1 MMMKK
6 HMEITSLRE
15 YQKAAV
21 DLLETGSI
29 LRGGVGSGKTLT
41 SLAYFFRQLGC
52 PIYDLLDSSACIPDR
67 SIDLYV
73 ITTAKKRD
81 SLDWEKEAAYFGIGK
96 NREDSIN
103 NIQLTVDS
111 WNNIK
116 KYKDVEQAFFIFD
129 EQKTVGSGKW
139 AKSFIHITKHN
150 DWILLTATPG
160 DTWMDYIS
168 VFIANGF
175 YKNRTH
181 FVREHV
187 VFNNYVSFPKI
198 ERFLG
203 VRKLRRLKNKL
214 LVEMN
219 FTPNTKRHITDMI
232 VPFDEDLMLI
242 VNKKRWN
249 IFKEKPIING
259 GEYCYTMR
267 RVVNSHPERVK
278 LVKELA
284 QKHDKLIV
292 FYNFDYELEILRTL
306 SDSEFLVAE
315 YNGHYHQ
322 PIPKSRKWIYLVQ
335 YTAGAEAW
343 NCIETNAM
351 VFYSLNYSFRITEQS
366 SGRID
371 RMNTTFKN
379 LYYYFIRSESQID
392 KSIVKALRDKT
403 VFNEKK
409 FLRNR
414 KVIF

>member
-1 MMMKK
+1 MMMRIHILHILMK
-6 HMEITSLRE
+6 IISLRE

-21 DLLETGSI
+21 AKLETGSI

-41 SLAYFFRQLGC
+41 SLAYFSRRFKNV
-52 PIYDLLDSSACIPDR
+52 
-67 SIDLYV
+67 DLYV

-81 SLDWEKEAAYFGIGK
+81 SLDWEEEAAYFSIGK
-96 NREDSIN
+96 KREDSVNKVKLI
-103 NIQLTVDS
+103 VDS

-116 KYKDVEQAFFIFD
+116 KYKDVKQAFFIFD
-129 EQKTVGSGKW
+129 EQKTVGSGTW
-139 AKSFIHITKHN
+139 AKQFIKITKYN

-175 YKNRTH
+175 YKNRTQ
-181 FVREHV
+181 FIREHV

-198 ERFLG
+198 ERYLG
-203 VRKLRRLKNKL
+203 VSKLNRLKRKL
-214 LVEMN
+214 LVEMK
-219 FTPNTKRHITDMI
+219 FTPNTKRHITDII
-232 VPFDEDLMLI
+232 VPFDEELMLV

-249 IFKEKPIING
+249 VFKDKPIING

-267 RVVNSHPERVK
+267 RVVNSNLERVK

-284 QKHDKLIV
+284 LKHEKLIV

-306 SDSEFLVAE
+306 SAPDFLVAE
-315 YNGHYHQ
+315 YNGHNHQ

-335 YTAGAEAW
+335 YIAGAEAW

-392 KSIVKALRDKT
+392 NSILKALRNKT
-403 VFNEKK
+403 LFNEKK
-409 FLRNR
+409 FLRDK

>member
-1 MMMKK
+1 MN
-6 HMEITSLRE
+6 ITALRE
-15 YQKAAV
+15 YQKAAIV
-21 DLLETGSI
+21 RLETGSI

-41 SLAYFFRQLGC
+41 SLAYFYRQLGC
-52 PIYDLLDSSACIPDR
+52 TIYDMLDASSCIPNK

-81 SLDWEKEAAYFGIGK
+81 SLDWEKEAAYFSIGK
-96 NREDSIN
+96 RRENSIN

-116 KYKDVEQAFFIFD
+116 KYKDVEEAFFIFD
-129 EQKTVGSGKW
+129 EQKTVGSGTW
-139 AKSFIHITKHN
+139 AKQFIKITKEN

-198 ERFLG
+198 DRFLG
-203 VRKLRRLKNKL
+203 VSKLKRLRDKI
-214 LVEMN
+214 LVEMK
-219 FTPNTKRHITDMI
+219 FTPDTIRHITDMI
-232 VPFDEDLMLI
+232 VPFDEEAMS
-242 VNKKRWN
+242 VVQKKRWN
-249 IFKEKPIING
+249 VFKEKPIING

-267 RVVNSHPERVK
+267 RVVNSNPERVK
-278 LVKELA
+278 LVKKLA
-284 QKHDKLIV
+284 LKHEKLIV

-306 SDSEFLVAE
+306 RDSEFLVAE
-315 YNGHYHQ
+315 YNGHNHE

-343 NCIETNAM
+343 NCIETNAI
-351 VFYSLNYSFRITEQS
+351 VFYSLNYSFRITEQA

-379 LYYYFIRSESQID
+379 LYYYFIKSESQID
-392 KSIVKALRDKT
+392 RSIVKALRDKT
-403 VFNEKK
+403 KFNEKK
-409 FLRNR
+409 FLR
-414 KVIF
+414 KKEVVF